1 MKSAY
6 KEVIIYTDGACEPNP
21 GPGGYGVVLI
31 YGKQRKEIS
40 GGFKRSTNNRMEIYA
55 AIKGLEVLKSPCKVT
70 LFSDSEY
77 LVNAMKPGWVQ
88 RWKEKNWWRNKNEKA
103 ANVDLWERLL
113 HLCSLHQVDF
123 IWVKAHSGVPDNER
137 CDELS
142 ILSLKQDNLP
152 IDDGYS
158 PTTEMNLFPKGKI
171 TQEGEPCRKCFT
183 PVIRKIPF
191 HKSKQNQSYYYEYYL
206 VCPKCQT
213 IYFLEEAKRYYK

>member
-1 MKSAY
+1 MNVEY

-21 GPGGYGVVLI
+21 GPGGYGVVFI
-31 YGKQRKEIS
+31 YGNRRKEIS
-40 GGFKRSTNNRMEIYA
+40 GGFKWSTNNRMEIYA
-55 AIKGLEVLKSPCKVT
+55 AIKGLEVLKAPCKVT

-77 LVNAMKPGWVQ
+77 MVNAMKHGWVY

-113 HLCSLHQVDF
+113 HLCSLHHVDF
-123 IWVKAHSGVPDNER
+123 VWVKAHAGVPDNER

-142 ILSLKQDNLP
+142 VLSLQQDHLP
-152 IDDGYS
+152 VDEGYT
-158 PTTEMNLFPKGKI
+158 PTTETNLSSKGKI
-171 TQEGEPCRKCFT
+171 TQEGESCRKCST
-183 PVIRKIPF
+183 PVIKKVPF
-191 HKSKQNQSYYYEYYL
+191 HKKKQDQSYYYEYYL